1 MKNIVFVLLA
11 LALFGGL
18 YLFFQNNKDVEV
30 VQEGTYQTF
39 ADSETDIQFEYKTA
53 PDGYVVENLSSFIR
67 NEVEGVEV
75 IAAYRVINEREKI
88 ELETSER
95 GREGPPTINILVF
108 KNNENY
114 TAREWVDAVSQ
125 YSNIGLLIG
134 SVNEAVSI
142 GGKDAIQ
149 YRADG
154 LYLSE
159 NVVVAHGDYIYHF
172 VGFFHGEDTPIYQ
185 DFLSLIDS
193 VEFTSS
199 SL

>member
-11 LALFGGL
+11 LALFGGF
-18 YLFFQNNKDVEV
+18 YLLFQNNKDVEV
-30 VQEGTYQTF
+30 IQEGTYQTF
-39 ADSETDIQFEYKTA
+39 ADSEIGIQFEYKSE

-88 ELETSER
+88 ELETSEG

-108 KNNENY
+108 KNSENY
-114 TAREWVDAVSQ
+114 TAREWIDAVSQ

-149 YRADG
+149 YRTDG

-159 NVVVAHGDYIYHF
+159 NVVAVHGDYIYQF
-172 VGFFHGEDTPIYQ
+172 VGFFHDESSPIYQ
-185 DFLSLIDS
+185 DFLNLIDS
-193 VEFTSS
+193 VEFTN
-199 SL
+199 